1 MFCVTKDFSSS
12 RIRGLFFVVVFIG
25 VAMMIDSFLLVLSW
39 LDRTLGVIERVII
52 GGCILAMAL
61 LMSGHVVGQ
70 TLFDEGIPGTYEVV
84 KMLIVILTFVGLGY
98 AARHARHIR
107 MSAIYEQLNGKA
119 RKGLQMLICLGT
131 AVLMFYFAW
140 KSGQYVFDIQERG
153 RVSASLQV
161 PMWLVYL
168 SLPAGFSMAGIQYL
182 LTFTRNAVSPGVWRS
197 FNEEESYE
205 AVPLGAA
212 AVDDQDGQR

>member
-1 MFCVTKDFSSS
+1 
-12 RIRGLFFVVVFIG
+12 
-25 VAMMIDSFLLVLSW
+25 VL
-39 LDRTLGVIERVII
+39 
-52 GGCILAMAL
+52 
-61 LMSGHVVGQ
+61 
-70 TLFDEGIPGTYEVV
+70 DEGIPGTYEVV
-84 KMLIVILTFVGLGY
+84 KSLIVLLTFGGLVY
-98 AARHARHIR
+98 ASRHARHIR

-131 AVLMFYFAW
+131 ATLMFYFAW